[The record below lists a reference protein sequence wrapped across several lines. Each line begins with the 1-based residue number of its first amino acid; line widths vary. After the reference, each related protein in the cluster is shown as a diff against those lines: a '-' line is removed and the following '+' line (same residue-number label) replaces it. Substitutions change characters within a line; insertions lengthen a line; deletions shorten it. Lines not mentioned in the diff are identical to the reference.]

1 MKKIYYTFISFTTI
15 LTIFITV
22 LSSENSANIKNNSKY
37 YWPTPSYTGIS
48 SKFGYRK
55 APTKGASS
63 YHKGI
68 DILAIEG
75 TTIYAIEKGTV
86 TFAGFSNSGGYMVI
100 ISHENGI
107 VSRYAHMAEEI
118 LVPKGQKVQKGEQI
132 GKVGPKYLKNGRL
145 NGATTGVHLHL
156 GISINEEFVN
166 PLDFF

>member
-1 MKKIYYTFISFTTI
+1 MEKIFYTFISFTTF
-15 LTIFITV
+15 LTIFIV
-22 LSSENSANIKNNSKY
+22 ILSGENSANIKTNSKY
-37 YWPTPSYTGIS
+37 YWPTPGFTGIS

-55 APTKGASS
+55 RPTKGAST

-68 DILAIEG
+68 DILANEG
-75 TTIYAIEKGTV
+75 TTIYAIEDGTI
-86 TFAGFSNSGGYMVI
+86 TFAGFSSSGGYMVI

-118 LVPKGQKVQKGEQI
+118 PVTNGQKIKKGESI
-132 GKVGPKYLKNGRL
+132 GKVGPKYLKNGKL

-156 GISINEEFVN
+156 GISKNGDFVN